1 MTLDEA
7 IKHCE
12 EVAKARETEA
22 DKITDAKELLDCLEC
37 SCEHQQLAEWLKDYK
52 SFLIRM
58 ARSQGKWIE
67 SGVDISGHRLNRCS
81 ICNGVY
87 QMSYVGDSL
96 IRWHFCPNCGVS
108 MRKGET

>member
-1 MTLDEA
+1 MRLIDADELV
-7 IKHCE
+7 KHIE
-12 EVAKARETEA
+12 NKVDMQDVYSPLHIIQFIHREPTISPCVGMKCGYE
-22 DKITDAKELLDCLEC
+22 DQCPNIP
-37 SCEHQQLAEWLKDYK
+37 HGEW
-52 SFLIRM
+52 IP
-58 ARSQGKWIE
+58 